1 MRSSRFPVKW
11 NEAIAARVMSYVTA
25 CFLSFIIGAAFYE
38 FKVYPAKI
46 LRAGFIGLEALFE
59 RYISS
64 GGDWSVSRENWQKP
78 RSSGTGVTRHDPE
91 KAYQGLTLYTSGHA
105 PKAFLIDLDERVKRA
120 EIIAVIGIG
129 HDDVAASRRG
139 DAAE

>member
-11 NEAIAARVMSYVTA
+11 NEAIAARVMSYVTV

-46 LRAGFIGLEALFE
+46 LHDGFIGIEALFH
-59 RYISS
+59 RYFIS
-64 GGDWSVSRENWQKP
+64 GIDSRYSKENWQKP
-78 RSSGTGVTRHDPE
+78 RSSGTGVTRHAPE

-105 PKAFLIDLDERVKRA
+105 QKAFLIDMDGRV
-120 EIIAVIGIG
+120 V
-129 HDDVAASRRG
+129 HD
-139 DAAE
+139 